1 MSGPTRMQG
10 IALGI
15 GVSTPWF
22 RDKRSL
28 SQMGERVSHRGVR
41 HLHALD
47 FLSIQPLRGVDGVS
61 IEGEDERNADNGISQ
76 SQKRTQR
83 RASLLA
89 RRMPTQVK

>member
-15 GVSTPWF
+15 GLSPPWF

-28 SQMGERVSHRGVR
+28 SQMGERVSHRLVYR
-41 HLHALD
+41 
-47 FLSIQPLRGVDGVS
+47 QCQN
-61 IEGEDERNADNGISQ
+61 ERNADNGISQ

-83 RASLLA
+83 RASLPA
-89 RRMPTQVK
+89 RRIPTQVK